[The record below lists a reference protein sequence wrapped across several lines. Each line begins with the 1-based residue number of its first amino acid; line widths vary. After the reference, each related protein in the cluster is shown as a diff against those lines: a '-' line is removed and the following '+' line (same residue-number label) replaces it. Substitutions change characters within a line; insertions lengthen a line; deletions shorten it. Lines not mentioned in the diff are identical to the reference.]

1 MNEEFITK
9 LLAEL
14 FDFPCNFSPCEEELH
29 NSEENCVWCEEHC
42 NKCDAADCWMHYFEV
57 KFAEKGMSVDTLIA
71 LTESVDEQLSELPQR
86 RILQDREAAEE
97 KLRELERYP
106 SKPCFMCVN
115 ARVDDE
121 LTDDNDFSSI
131 GVGRAMKGYRLSINS
146 GNRSPVSIK
155 VEAWNEQMQRNTIVA
170 SYHPKFC
177 PNCGRRLFEYEEVN
191 ENERRNDS

>member
-86 RILQDREAAEE
+86 LLFHWGWQSYEGLSFIYQ
-97 KLRELERYP
+97 LRESLPR
-106 SKPCFMCVN
+106 KH
-115 ARVDDE
+115 
-121 LTDDNDFSSI
+121 
-131 GVGRAMKGYRLSINS
+131 
-146 GNRSPVSIK
+146 RSRSM
-155 VEAWNEQMQRNTIVA
+155 E
-170 SYHPKFC
+170 
-177 PNCGRRLFEYEEVN
+177 
-191 ENERRNDS
+191 